1 MTNDRTRIIA
11 CSKPWRSSA
20 GLRTTRCTC
29 AHLDKAAANLQESS
43 VFQNRTMRAN
53 AHRRRWARNDFTFAP
68 AMYLAFSIHKPA
80 SPSVPD
86 LMDGPSWTNNRRELS
101 IVQLHTSSN
110 AVRRPHLQACRSI
123 VMVYSA
129 KDMSKQCRK
138 PGLLVVRRQYLP
150 HPSPYSLF

>member
-1 MTNDRTRIIA
+1 MCRVEKPHAKVVVMTNDRTRIIA

-68 AMYLAFSIHKPA
+68 AMYLGFSIHKPA

-110 AVRRPHLQACRSI
+110 AVRRPT
-123 VMVYSA
+123 
-129 KDMSKQCRK
+129 SK
-138 PGLLVVRRQYLP
+138 PVVQSSWYIAQKTCQSNVA
-150 HPSPYSLF
+150 SPDS